1 MKKILGLLILAFVLS
16 GCTTYKFQKTTS
28 GSLGYL
34 ACYDGYPI
42 PEYTSGKEKSLPP
55 DLTLAKER
63 FKRRQTTVEYYY
75 KQMDQIES
83 RLKAFLWEPPA
94 MIAGFIGGVFR
105 WPFIAVADYK
115 YNHSLKYKTKID
127 KQDEE
132 KEELET
138 ARVNNLRKKL
148 DAYIAEDLS
157 KEPLARREAG
167 AVVVAPKSQPEV
179 LPATQ
184 EPAKPAAALPV
195 IPEVVPKTETA
206 PVSPQTAS
214 EPAAPAAVTKEEPAV
229 QPAEAP
235 AAAVQP
241 AAETKPVIVE
251 TPVAKTAPEPTVAI
265 ITAQPAKGYSPLK
278 VNFSGQKSHSK
289 SGKIVSYLWDF
300 GDGDTSTKK
309 NPENTYW
316 STTFGSRSFTVT
328 LTVRD
333 QAGSVSSITSTIEVI
348 TR

>member
-1 MKKILGLLILAFVLS
+1 MGLLILAFVLS
-16 GCTTYKFQKTTS
+16 GCTTYRFQKATS
-28 GSLGYL
+28 GTPGYL

-63 FKRRQTTVEYYY
+63 FKRRRTTVEYYY

-94 MIAGFIGGVFR
+94 MIVGFIGGVVR
-105 WPFIAVADYK
+105 WPFIAAADYK
-115 YNHSLKYKTKID
+115 YNHNLKYKTKID

-157 KEPLARREAG
+157 KEPLAPGKAG

-179 LPATQ
+179 LPAIQ

-195 IPEVVPKTETA
+195 IPEVAPKTETA
-206 PVSPQTAS
+206 PVSPQTTS
-214 EPAAPAAVTKEEPAV
+214 VPAIPAAVTKEEPAV
-229 QPAEAP
+229 QPAQVP
-235 AAAVQP
+235 AAAVAP
-241 AAETKPVIVE
+241 AGHRVPASPGCGCAVVQ
-251 TPVAKTAPEPTVAI
+251 TAT
-265 ITAQPAKGYSPLK
+265 
-278 VNFSGQKSHSK
+278 
-289 SGKIVSYLWDF
+289 
-300 GDGDTSTKK
+300 DTSA
-309 NPENTYW
+309 W
-316 STTFGSRSFTVT
+316 SHPGQCPGCRWVAR
-328 LTVRD
+328 LPP
-333 QAGSVSSITSTIEVI
+333 AGPLW
-348 TR
+348 